1 MTDSVNMKK
10 GAIVIE
16 GHVQGLA
23 LTRSLG
29 ERGIPVY
36 VLDKRNC
43 VARYSRYAQKFFIC
57 PDFNDDALVDFLIN
71 LAKEESLNGWVLLP
85 SNDHAVIT
93 LSRHKQ
99 RLGAYYKMLVP
110 EFEMIEQIYN
120 KVNLLSTASGL
131 GVPIPSTYCF
141 KDSNM
146 DDFSLSFPVI
156 TKGKHGL
163 TFYRALKNKAF
174 IANAKEDLEKQ
185 LKDIQG
191 KINLADT
198 FTQSVIRSDGTNKTI
213 SFTAFCESGTIK
225 TFWMGVKL
233 REHPLQFGTAT
244 LTESIFEPRLI
255 EPSTR
260 LIKHFRYTGVCEIEF
275 LKDPLDNQFKLIEIN
290 ARTWLWVGLAKACGV
305 DYGLYIYNHL
315 NGLTND
321 FPKKYKLGVKWINR
335 LTDTVYS
342 ISAISKGLLTIT
354 NYLKSMKGDRVG
366 ALYCQSDMGPLVAYA
381 LMTFSILRRR

>member
-1 MTDSVNMKK
+1 MRSNKTKK

-29 ERGIPVY
+29 EKGIPVY
-36 VLDKRNC
+36 VVDKRNC
-43 VARYSRYAQKFFIC
+43 VARYSKYAQKFFIC
-57 PDFNDDALVDFLIN
+57 PDFNADAFVDFLIK
-71 LAKEESLNGWVLLP
+71 LAKKENISGWVLLP

-93 LSRHKQ
+93 LSRNKQ
-99 RLGAYYKMLVP
+99 RLGVYYKMLVP
-110 EFEMIEQIYN
+110 EFDKIEQIYN
-120 KVNLLSTASGL
+120 KVTLLSTASGL
-131 GVPIPSTYCF
+131 GIPIPSTFCF
-141 KDSNM
+141 TNTGVDG
-146 DDFSLSFPVI
+146 FSMSFPVI

-244 LTESIFEPRLI
+244 LTESILEPRLI
-255 EPSTR
+255 EPSKR
-260 LIKHFRYTGVCEIEF
+260 LIKHFRYSGVCEIEF
-275 LKDPLDNQFKLIEIN
+275 LKDPLDSQFKLIEIN

-315 NGLTND
+315 NGLTNE
-321 FPKKYKLGVKWINR
+321 FPKDYKLGVKWINR

-342 ISAISKGLLTIT
+342 ISAISKGLLTIA
-354 NYLKSMKGDRVG
+354 NYFKSMKGNRVG
-366 ALYCQSDMGPLVAYA
+366 ALYYQGDLKPLFAYA
-381 LMTFSILRRR
+381 LMTFSFLRRR